1 MWTLISGQLI
11 SYVFKYLIFKL
22 FKDEFSNKNL
32 SLAQITFGWLF
43 QEHVREDFNT
53 TGGKRFMLKRD
64 FRNRFI
70 TQSIKIIR
78 NVIFWVHTITTLE
91 LGTWL
96 VFLLALFYL
105 IYIELVTKQKVEYV
119 FTEHFIFIMLLF
131 LITQGS
137 TLYELFDLFFI
148 TRPFIIFVLRLYA
161 VLTVIIF
168 GYLFYFVLLNISETL
183 SLTVRLFINK
193 ITFILFF
200 LFLTSVL
207 IVTIISQEN
216 IINENF
222 FHELTLRTFCF
233 KYYL

>member
-1 MWTLISGQLI
+1 MYG
-11 SYVFKYLIFKL
+11 
-22 FKDEFSNKNL
+22 
-32 SLAQITFGWLF
+32 
-43 QEHVREDFNT
+43 
-53 TGGKRFMLKRD
+53 
-64 FRNRFI
+64 
-70 TQSIKIIR
+70 
-78 NVIFWVHTITTLE
+78 
-91 LGTWL
+91 
-96 VFLLALFYL
+96 
-105 IYIELVTKQKVEYV
+105 
-119 FTEHFIFIMLLF
+119 
-131 LITQGS
+131 
-137 TLYELFDLFFI
+137 LFDLFFI
-148 TRPFIIFVLRLYA
+148 TRPFIIFVLKLYA

-233 KYYL
+233 KYFL